1 MPSQLKFKKFKTLL
15 RKTEEMEENNM
26 KAKAMGKITIALF
39 LMLIVSLF
47 LTSCS
52 GVVTPELQL
61 DLEEEIN
68 KVEEV
73 DYVYLDVPY
82 EKYAGT
88 NWCLP
93 ASGAMTFKYFGMNIS
108 QNQIASKVITNGSS
122 SVFRFISFARNLG
135 FEVAYQ
141 PKTIEEIKVLLEEDI
156 PVIAVQNYSLTLPY
170 SHARV
175 IIGFDD
181 EKQEVITNDPT
192 AGKDYIISYSDF
204 LALNFDSNTDKCKV
218 IVLSPEEVDTKNAEL
233 IDDTDNS

>member
-1 MPSQLKFKKFKTLL
+1 MKT
-15 RKTEEMEENNM
+15 
-26 KAKAMGKITIALF
+26 KAMGKATVTLF

-61 DLEEEIN
+61 DLDEALN
-68 KVEEV
+68 KVEEI

-82 EKYAGT
+82 EKYGGA

-93 ASGAMTFKYFGMNIS
+93 ASGAMTLKYFGINVS
-108 QNQIASKVITNGSS
+108 QAEIASKVINNGTS
-122 SVFRFISFARNLG
+122 SVFRFISFAKNLG
-135 FEVAYQ
+135 FDTKYQ
-141 PKTIEEIKVLLEEDI
+141 SKTT
-156 PVIAVQNYSLTLPY
+156 PVIAIQNYSLTLPY

-192 AGKDYIISYSDF
+192 AGKDYIISYADF
-204 LALNFDSNTDKCKV
+204 LALNFDSDSGKCKV
-218 IVLSPEEVDTKNAEL
+218 IVLLPEEVDTLNAEV

>member
-1 MPSQLKFKKFKTLL
+1 
-15 RKTEEMEENNM
+15 MEGNNM
-26 KAKAMGKITIALF
+26 KAKTMGKATVTLF

-61 DLEEEIN
+61 DPEEDINKIEEI
-68 KVEEV
+68 

-82 EKYAGT
+82 EKYAGA

-93 ASGAMTFKYFGMNIS
+93 ASGAMTFKYFGENIS
-108 QNQIASKVITNGSS
+108 QAEIADTVIKDGSS
-122 SVFRFISFARNLG
+122 SVYRMIKYARDIG
-135 FEVAYQ
+135 FEAKYNYM
-141 PKTIEEIKVLLEEDI
+141 TIEEIKNSLKKDI

-181 EKQEVITNDPT
+181 EKQEIITNDPT
-192 AGKDYIISYSDF
+192 AGKDYKMSYSNFAALNTGINPDFFKIIIIS
-204 LALNFDSNTDKCKV
+204 T
-218 IVLSPEEVDTKNAEL
+218 EEIDIKNATT
-233 IDDTDNS
+233 INGVDNS